1 MQVKNQGLLFN
12 KTNIDANG
20 KPTIQDPD
28 TNRPIKLIIVHRA

>member
-20 KPTIQDPD
+20 KPTIQDPKICIGI
-28 TNRPIKLIIVHRA
+28 NAA